1 MLLIC
6 WKIPL
11 QLIQNSWNFA
21 RITPSL
27 WNTFLPIST
36 FCGTLLFPWWW
47 WKHHEHCP
55 AVMTPR
61 GNSSWTITG
70 KLEEIPQ
77 ILLAEAQALTNKA
90 EGLRA
95 LTAGNCRQLSGGWDG
110 KKCNLFNAD
119 VRIMEHTVE
128 KERLKPY
135 FWDQHCVETA
145 RDSSCADSI
154 RNYPDD
160 KGKRKEAILCISLL
174 FWVQSAHIFST
185 AISIPPPK
193 TSQQS
198 TAHIF
203 KDDVGKLPR
212 LYIFL
217 FNLYL
222 WG

>member
-1 MLLIC
+1 M
-6 WKIPL
+6 
-11 QLIQNSWNFA
+11 
-21 RITPSL
+21 
-27 WNTFLPIST
+27 
-36 FCGTLLFPWWW
+36 
-47 WKHHEHCP
+47 
-55 AVMTPR
+55 
-61 GNSSWTITG
+61 
-70 KLEEIPQ
+70 
-77 ILLAEAQALTNKA
+77 EAP
-90 EGLRA
+90 RA
-95 LTAGNCRQLSGGWDG
+95 LPGCDDALWELIMDDHRKVGRNPPDPSCWSSGFDQQSRGTAGAHCWQLQAIIWRLRW
-110 KKCNLFNAD
+110 KKCNIFYAD
-119 VRIMEHTVE
+119 VRIMEQTVE